1 MTMRTGKSLPGY
13 FRRGLHRADRAV
25 ANSAEA
31 RQTLIEQ
38 HAVAGEKISVIHNAL
53 VFPPEAALVRNE
65 GARAQFGAS
74 ASTLVLLCVAMFRP
88 EKNQRELVEIAAQFP
103 AGLDW
108 QLWLAGDG
116 PARAACERLVAEK
129 KLGDRIKFPGFHAD
143 PSALYA
149 AADVAVHASW
159 SEALSN
165 FLIEAQARG
174 LPAVAYE
181 AQGIRECF
189 LPGKTGWAIARDDRG
204 AFVEAV
210 ARLAAQT
217 PAQRAALAAEA
228 KNFARTTFDPAR
240 QVQAYLDLFQ
250 TLGRT
255 GQP

>member
-1 MTMRTGKSLPGY
+1 MRTGKSLPKS
-13 FRRGLHRADRAV
+13 FRRGLHRADRV
-25 ANSAEA
+25 ISNSAEA
-31 RQTLIEQ
+31 RQALIEQ
-38 HAVAGEKISVIHNAL
+38 QGVSGEKISAIHNAL
-53 VFPPEAALVRNE
+53 IFPPEAVLTRNE
-65 GARAQFGAS
+65 SARAQFGAS
-74 ASTLVLLCVAMFRP
+74 SSTLVLLCVAMFRP

-143 PSALYA
+143 PSALYS

-189 LPGKTGWAIARDDRG
+189 LPGKTGWAIARDDRR
-204 AFVEAV
+204 AFVDAI

-228 KNFARTTFDPAR
+228 KNYARITFDPAR

-250 TLGRT
+250 ELVR
-255 GQP
+255 PSPP